1 MAPQFTPI
9 RCTVHLPVFI
19 CDVCAHLYLGGF
31 ATAEEREEY
40 MLLVSEILITIR
52 DTNLG
57 SERDKKKNFVSHSF
71 QFLIKEAY
79 TFIGSGKIP
88 PSPKKKQKTKKAHH
102 LLDP

>member
-1 MAPQFTPI
+1 
-9 RCTVHLPVFI
+9 
-19 CDVCAHLYLGGF
+19 
-31 ATAEEREEY
+31 

-88 PSPKKKQKTKKAHH
+88 PSPKKKTKNKKSPSPLGPLNEEH
-102 LLDP
+102 